1 MVWIDYQLGSV
12 MMMNFMTRVLGRV
25 KNAAKDEEGA
35 SGLEYAVLA
44 GMVVVVLATTAG
56 PIKTAVNG
64 IFGSVRTAVEAV
76 APAAGG

>member
-1 MVWIDYQLGSV
+1 
-12 MMMNFMTRVLGRV
+12 MMDFMKRMLGRV
-25 KNAAKDEEGA
+25 KGAAKDEEGA

-64 IFGSVRTAVEAV
+64 IFDSVRTAVEAV